1 MVLFNTFF
9 SCNIFFNFLLSKPW
23 IRIRNQKNA
32 GPGSALNQCG
42 SETLPRTML
51 DSKPGCCRSF
61 LGTLP
66 IELFNSPTV
75 LENRLV
81 DSYYHK
87 FLEKLVGW
95 VFISFI
101 RIRNSVPIHFP
112 LKTSKLITAA
122 FYLIWWTSLFN
133 NIPEPCVLQCEGHK
147 SSSRI
152 RNIRNPTGNICS
164 KYLFLPD
171 YVDRSLVSD
180 EVTKA
185 VKLYL
190 FKIRLAAVL
199 CLFRAFNNKKL
210 IGKRL
215 NS

>member
-1 MVLFNTFF
+1 
-9 SCNIFFNFLLSKPW
+9 
-23 IRIRNQKNA
+23 
-32 GPGSALNQCG
+32 
-42 SETLPRTML
+42 ML

-66 IELFNSPTV
+66 IELFNSPKV

-101 RIRNSVPIHFP
+101 RIRKGVPIHFP

-133 NIPEPCVLQCEGHK
+133 NLPVPCVLQCEGHK

-171 YVDRSLVSD
+171 YVDRSLMSD
-180 EVTKA
+180 EFTKA
-185 VKLYL
+185 VKLHL
-190 FKIRLAAVL
+190 FTKQNYTVP
-199 CLFRAFNNKKL
+199 CTSRALNNKK
-210 IGKRL
+210 
-215 NS
+215 S